1 MQVVSHVVFL
11 WIGTY
16 VAHNEKI
23 NTFRYRSSIPISG
36 DYASLVIRLEAAVDR
51 RAPE

>member
-11 WIGTY
+11 WIGIY

-23 NTFRYRSSIPISG
+23 NTFRYRSSIPSRRLCESG
-36 DYASLVIRLEAAVDR
+36 D
-51 RAPE
+51 